1 MCASSIPITRR
12 SMSLFHHFLLWNRSN
27 FIYLPSTSNPIC
39 TKPGRKPH
47 FDAVQF
53 TAHLSGQCALK
64 VYQCP
69 GEVCRLYTIFCSGTG
84 QILCRTNICIGN
96 KSVNLLSSPHAKKLL
111 QNQHFSCLMMHLI
124 AVLNIPYISRK
135 TL

>member
-1 MCASSIPITRR
+1 MRFKFTNNPAKYVVVPPFSALERTGQILYTY
-12 SMSLFHHFLLWNRSN
+12 H
-27 FIYLPSTSNPIC
+27 STSNPIC
-39 TKPGRKPH
+39 IKPGRKPH

-84 QILCRTNICIGN
+84 QIYVEPIYALVI
-96 KSVNLLSSPHAKKLL
+96 KV
-111 QNQHFSCLMMHLI
+111 
-124 AVLNIPYISRK
+124 
-135 TL
+135 